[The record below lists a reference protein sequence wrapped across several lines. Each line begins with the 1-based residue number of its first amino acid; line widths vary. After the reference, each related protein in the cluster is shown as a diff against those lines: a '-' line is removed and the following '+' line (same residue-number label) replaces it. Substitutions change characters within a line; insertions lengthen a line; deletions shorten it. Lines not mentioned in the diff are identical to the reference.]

1 MPPEGSSGSLT
12 SSLISLTLETA
23 RDQYKQTG
31 AKKSAPLCTPPL
43 SPLTPEPEFC
53 HTTAFQTAT
62 FPSHVRAY
70 SSRAKHDSPGELVR
84 LLDDISTAS
93 HSISSY
99 VSRHHHDDQG
109 PSLDPLI
116 ASKRLHSALCHD
128 GYACLI
134 LDKEY
139 DRPLTFCDSA
149 LHGPY
154 VVMITPLD
162 IDPSEQHLM
171 CGTLFSV
178 YKRTSSPSVSGR
190 LEDLCQK
197 TVDQIAA
204 GYIMYASA
212 TTLQYTLGKGVHSF
226 CLHPVA
232 TQFFL
237 NPSKPLRFAGKND
250 LYCDYAVVKSD
261 ATLGTVT
268 TSLVKRLQGRIYDN
282 GCFVADFDGAVRSG
296 GIVLWYNLHLFC
308 EAAPMAFLAEQM
320 GGRAVDAQCNR
331 ILGKFITICSAQTAA
346 FLLSCVILS

>member
-1 MPPEGSSGSLT
+1 MPPEHSSRSLT

-23 RDQYKQTG
+23 RGNAYKLADTD
-31 AKKSAPLCTPPL
+31 KRTPPCTPPL
-43 SPLTPEPEFC
+43 SPPTPEPEFS
-53 HTTAFQTAT
+53 HHTAFQTAT

-70 SSRAKHDSPGELVR
+70 SSRTKSHSSGELVR

-99 VSRHHHDDQG
+99 VSRHHHDDQC

-116 ASKRLHSALCHD
+116 ASRRLYSALCHD

-134 LDKEY
+134 LDKEHEQ
-139 DRPLTFCDSA
+139 PLTFCDSA

-162 IDPSEQHLM
+162 IDPSEQHLI

-178 YKRTSSPSVSGR
+178 YNRTSSPSLSGR

-197 TVDQIAA
+197 TVDQLAA

-237 NPSKPLRFAGKND
+237 NPSKPLRFAENND
-250 LYCDYAVVKSD
+250 LYCEYSAVKSD
-261 ATLGTVT
+261 KTLGAVT
-268 TSLVKRLQGRIYDN
+268 LSLVKKLQGKIYDN

-320 GGRAVDAQCNR
+320 GGRAIDAQGNR
-331 ILGKFITICSAQTAA
+331 ILGKLFIARCSPRTAA
-346 FLLSCVILS
+346 FPLP